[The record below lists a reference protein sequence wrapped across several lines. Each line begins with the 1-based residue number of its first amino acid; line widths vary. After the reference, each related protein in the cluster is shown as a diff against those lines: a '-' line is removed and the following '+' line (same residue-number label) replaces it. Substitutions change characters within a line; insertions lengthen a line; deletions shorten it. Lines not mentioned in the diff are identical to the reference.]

1 MKRLAI
7 LPVLALALAGC
18 QDTPMA
24 VEDEQSLAFAAVATT
39 TVEDIPLVIN
49 AFIPCTGDVV
59 LLEGTLHTVF
69 HTTFNDNNFV
79 SKYHFSPQQLTGVSA
94 MTGAQYQGT
103 GVTQGTTTGSFVN
116 GQYSDTYVN
125 NFRMIGQGP
134 GNNYLVHSTI
144 HVTFNANGDITA
156 DHENTSIECM

>member
-7 LPVLALALAGC
+7 LPLLAFAVVGC
-18 QDTPMA
+18 QDSPTA
-24 VEDEQSLAFAAVATT
+24 VADDLSPAFAAVATT
-39 TVEDIPLVIN
+39 DVENIPLVIN
-49 AFIPCTGDVV
+49 VLIPCTGDVV
-59 LLEGTLHTVF
+59 TLEGTLHLVF
-69 HTTFNDNNFV
+69 HTTFNDNHFV

-94 MTGAQYQGT
+94 MTGAKYQGT

-134 GNNYLVHSTI
+134 GNNYLVHSNI
-144 HVTFNANGDITA
+144 HVTFNANGDVTA
-156 DHENTSIECM
+156 DHENTSVECM